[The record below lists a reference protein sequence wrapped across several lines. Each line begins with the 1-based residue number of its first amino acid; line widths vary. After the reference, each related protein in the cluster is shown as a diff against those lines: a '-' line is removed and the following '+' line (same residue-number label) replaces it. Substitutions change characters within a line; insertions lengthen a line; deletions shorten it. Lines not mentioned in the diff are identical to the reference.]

1 MKISKMY
8 SPKTEEKNLFTN
20 GKPITQS
27 YVSPPKTSFIYRS
40 MSTAQ
45 QQLQYT
51 STIGEKRKGVEERV
65 TPEPYSV
72 LGLSGE
78 YKAPYQR

>member
-51 STIGEKRKGVEERV
+51 SKTMQHIITIGEKRKGVEER
-65 TPEPYSV
+65 E
-72 LGLSGE
+72 
-78 YKAPYQR
+78 